1 MQGYITQITKSKNED
16 LIVRIITSSRI
27 LTLYRFYGLRH
38 SIINIGRKID
48 FDVDY
53 SGVFIPRLRN
63 IVQITMPWESDYNRL
78 YHWQQFMNLLNKHLL
93 DIEEISSFYFDIL
106 DMHALHL
113 QKQSP
118 ERVLIEMYSHILEF
132 EGRKRIN
139 EKCYLCDENLD
150 SNIAI
155 IRGFIGVHQE
165 CSRDANASIK
175 KETFFKF
182 LKSKKSTFINDNEVN
197 YLLNVLFLGL

>member
-1 MQGYITQITKSKNED
+1 MQGYISQIIKSKNED
-16 LIVRIITSSRI
+16 LVVKIITSSRI

-63 IVQITMPWESDYNRL
+63 IVQITMPWENDYNRL
-78 YHWQQFMNLLNKHLL
+78 YHWQQFMNLLNKHLH
-93 DIEEISSFYFDIL
+93 DIDEISSFYFDIL
-106 DMHALHL
+106 DVHSLL
-113 QKQSP
+113 LEKQSP
-118 ERVLIEMYSHILEF
+118 QRVLIEMYSHILEF

-155 IRGFIGVHQE
+155 IRGFIGVHLK
-165 CSRDANASIK
+165 CSRDANASIE

-182 LKSKKSTFINDNEVN
+182 LKSKKSTFMNDENVN
-197 YLLNVLFLGL
+197 YLLHVLFLGI